1 MPAPSNRPTPH
12 VEVVPAGL
20 EQQSVLA
27 NLLELYAH
35 DFSEFHPLRLGAD
48 GRFGYQQLSA
58 YWSQPDHY
66 PFLVKVDGN
75 LAGLTLIKRSE
86 SAIQSGAIWDVAEF
100 FIVRAY
106 RRRGIGAAVAHEVW
120 KKFRGR
126 WEVRVMESNRT
137 GSDFWSRA
145 VASFSAV
152 PIEPV
157 VIERD
162 GLYWRV
168 FAFESRDAAKD

>member
-35 DFSEFHPLRLGAD
+35 DFSEFHPLHLGDD
-48 GRFGYQQLSA
+48 GRFGYQRLPA

-66 PFLVKVDGN
+66 PFLVKVDSN
-75 LAGLTLIKRSE
+75 LAGLTLIKRSHSIIHGRE
-86 SAIQSGAIWDVAEF
+86 VWDVAEF

-137 GSDFWSRA
+137 GTEFWLRTVST
-145 VASFSAV
+145 FIEV

-157 VIERD
+157 VIARD
-162 GLYWRV
+162 GKRWHV